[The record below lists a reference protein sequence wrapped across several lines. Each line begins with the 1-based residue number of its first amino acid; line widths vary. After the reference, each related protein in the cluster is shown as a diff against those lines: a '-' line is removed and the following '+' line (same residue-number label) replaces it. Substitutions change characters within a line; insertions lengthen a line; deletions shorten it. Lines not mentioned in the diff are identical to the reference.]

1 MIQFQ
6 KELEEESNSS
16 SDEENEEEE
25 KKNEEGSV
33 TSSEKE
39 IGGRSLKL
47 KKIMEKMNANQ
58 KETDPIKFG
67 AFKQLKKEIARRLRS
82 FNYRIFSNSLY
93 RFFSKHVFIL
103 FLFSFLNITSL
114 E

>member
-16 SDEENEEEE
+16 EDEENEEEE
-25 KKNEEGSV
+25 KKNDDLSV
-33 TSSEKE
+33 SSSEKGV
-39 IGGRSLKL
+39 GGRSFKL

-67 AFKQLKKEIARRLRS
+67 AFKQLKKEITLKLRS

-93 RFFSKHVFIL
+93 RFFSKHV
-103 FLFSFLNITSL
+103 IT
-114 E
+114 

>member
-1 MIQFQ
+1 MIQFK

-16 SDEENEEEE
+16 DDEENEEEE
-25 KKNEEGSV
+25 KKEEQSV
-33 TSSEKE
+33 SSSEKG
-39 IGGRSLKL
+39 IGGRSFKL
-47 KKIMEKMNANQ
+47 KKMMQKMNANQ
-58 KETDPIKFG
+58 KETDPIKYG

-103 FLFSFLNITSL
+103 FIYLLVISFF
-114 E
+114 